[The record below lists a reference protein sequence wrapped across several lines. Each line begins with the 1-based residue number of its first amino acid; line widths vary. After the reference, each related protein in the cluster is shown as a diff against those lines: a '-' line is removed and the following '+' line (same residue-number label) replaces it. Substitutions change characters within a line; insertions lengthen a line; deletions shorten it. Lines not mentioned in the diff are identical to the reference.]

1 VRVLVVDDDDLVRRA
16 LAAELQREH
25 TVTAVDGG
33 TAAFAAMARG
43 EFDVVISDL
52 SMPDHD
58 GLEVLAIARQLNP
71 GAVRI
76 LLTGYLDDHAQRA
89 LRGADA
95 PLHVSKPWHGALE
108 EAIAQGLAARAAGG
122 APVAM
127 NAPVPHAT
135 TPPPLAGLTAMLDRR
150 DRRAT
155 PTDAVVPSDARRGE
169 LLREATLGAMT
180 SSLMHDLAAMVQV
193 IDASL
198 AEVAPVV
205 LDLGDP
211 ALVAAV
217 ADARGA
223 GREAVALF
231 NTMRR
236 FIRAGELTYTRTRLV
251 ELVGRATRI
260 AGGYVRARATLC
272 VADVP
277 DVELEVC
284 EPLVLQVLVNLLRN
298 AANASPP
305 GGVVDLVV
313 VELDGWIE
321 VRVID
326 DGPGVAPE
334 LVDEMFEPLATT
346 AVDGT
351 GLGLTIS
358 AFVTEL
364 HGGSIRYQR
373 AVLRGACFR
382 VTLPRQRPRPA

>member
-1 VRVLVVDDDDLVRRA
+1 MVDDDDLVRRA

-58 GLEVLAIARQLNP
+58 GLEVLAIAHQLHP
-71 GAVRI
+71 SAVRI

-89 LRGADA
+89 LRAADA
-95 PLHVSKPWHGALE
+95 PLHVSKPWHGELE
-108 EAIAQGLAARAAGG
+108 AAIARGLAARASAGAANRPG
-122 APVAM
+122 M
-127 NAPVPHAT
+127 PVPRAT

-155 PTDAVVPSDARRGE
+155 PTDALVPSDPRRGE

-180 SSLMHDLAAMVQV
+180 SSLMHDLAAIVQV

-198 AEVAPVV
+198 AEVAPAV
-205 LDLGDP
+205 LELGD
-211 ALVAAV
+211 ASLVAAV

-236 FIRAGELTYTRTRLV
+236 FIRAGELTYARTRLV
-251 ELVGRATRI
+251 DLIGRATRI

-298 AANASPP
+298 AANASPI

-326 DGPGVAPE
+326 DGPGVAPDVAE
-334 LVDEMFEPLATT
+334 EMFEPLATT
-346 AVDGT
+346 SADGT

-358 AFVTEL
+358 AFVTEM
-364 HGGSIRYQR
+364 HGGAIRYQR
-373 AVLRGACFR
+373 AALRGACFR
-382 VTLPRQRPRPA
+382 VTLPMRRPRPG